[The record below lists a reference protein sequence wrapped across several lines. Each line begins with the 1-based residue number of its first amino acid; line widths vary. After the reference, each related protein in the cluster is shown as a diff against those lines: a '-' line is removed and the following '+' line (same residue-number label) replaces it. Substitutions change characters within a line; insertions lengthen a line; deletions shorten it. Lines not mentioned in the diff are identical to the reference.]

1 MQHAAPL
8 LALPRETLLQAL
20 ACGGPLVSVD
30 ATIICR
36 ALRDLF
42 AHDPNE
48 KERLRVQAMCTAMAE
63 HSEDLAVQLTSCI
76 ALGNAR
82 VWDSP
87 SSRRYALDAGAI
99 RLIVAAMRPH
109 AVTDTDESLFMAYN
123 ACWTLHRTFL
133 CSSVRDGENGATRE
147 LLNRMADEGVIE
159 ATVAALETFNV
170 PSSRSDVALQDLGL
184 EVLHLVCSTH
194 ARFQPCDGRVLRAVR
209 AGAIEVGVA
218 ALAFQDA
225 DVRLNAC
232 WMLANVC
239 SAFAQAE
246 NASERAVA
254 AGAVEPLIDAIRTL
268 DVNQEAGTEGREA
281 IRALLNISVN
291 SNASL
296 IEIIREQIV
305 AAGGQGRL
313 QSLARNENDTA
324 LRLCWH
330 LHFVVDDDDD
340 GDVTVNPYFGD
351 D

>member
-1 MQHAAPL
+1 MLTAPL
-8 LALPRETLLQAL
+8 IALPRETLLKAL
-20 ACGGPLVSVD
+20 ASGGALVSVD
-30 ATIICR
+30 ASVTCR
-36 ALRDLF
+36 ELRDLF
-42 AHDPNE
+42 AEQPRE

-63 HSEDLAVQLTSCI
+63 HSEDLAVQENACS
-76 ALGNAR
+76 ALRAPR
-82 VWDSP
+82 VWGSL
-87 SSRRYALDAGAI
+87 SSRRVALDAGAI
-99 RLIVAAMRPH
+99 GLIVTAMRRH
-109 AVTDTDESLFMAYN
+109 AESQYMAYIG
-123 ACWTLHRTFL
+123 CETLYLAFMREAL
-133 CSSVRDGENGATRE
+133 RDQDDSAARE
-147 LLNRMADEGVIE
+147 LMERMAEEGVME
-159 ATVAALETFNV
+159 ATVAALETFDRPV
-170 PSSRSDVALQDLGL
+170 RLQQAGL
-184 EVLHLVCSTH
+184 ELIHSMCSSH
-194 ARFQPCDGRVLRAVR
+194 YQPCERRIRRAVH

-218 ALAFQDA
+218 ALWDEDA
-225 DVRLNAC
+225 NVRDNAC